1 MRVAVQDANVFIDL
15 ELAGLYDLWLQM
27 GVEVHTT
34 DLIRME
40 LVRGQH
46 RISLSYLS
54 GMVVHELT
62 SDELM
67 LISEL
72 EQTVAN
78 KAKFNDCSV
87 LYLAEKLKVPLI
99 SGDSAL
105 RAAAQ
110 KRGVTVRGTLWI
122 FDTLIERGLLGTKI
136 AAEKL
141 RQLLHQD
148 RHLPK
153 SACDERFGR
162 WEDS

>member
-1 MRVAVQDANVFIDL
+1 MRIAVQDANVFIDL

-40 LVRGQH
+40 LERGNH

-54 GMVVHELT
+54 GMVVHEL
-62 SDELM
+62 SFEELVT
-67 LISEL
+67 IAEL
-72 EQTVAN
+72 EQSVAN

-87 LYLAEKLKVPLI
+87 LYLAEKLKVALI
-99 SGDSAL
+99 SGDGAL
-105 RAAAQ
+105 RTAAQ
-110 KRGVTVRGTLWI
+110 KRGVEVRGTLWI
-122 FDTLIERGLLGTKI
+122 FDSLIERKLLAPAV

-141 RQLLHQD
+141 RQLLLQD

-153 SACDERFGR
+153 SACDERLTR
-162 WEDS
+162 WGNL

>member
-40 LVRGQH
+40 LERGNH

-54 GMVVHELT
+54 GMVVHEL
-62 SDELM
+62 SFEELVT
-67 LISEL
+67 IAEL
-72 EQTVAN
+72 EQSVAN

-87 LYLAEKLKVPLI
+87 LYLAEKLKVTFI
-99 SGDSAL
+99 SGDGAL
-105 RAAAQ
+105 RTAAQ
-110 KRGVTVRGTLWI
+110 KRGVEVRSTFWI
-122 FDTLIERGLLGTKI
+122 FDSLIERKLLAPVV

-141 RQLLHQD
+141 RQLLLQD

-153 SACDERFGR
+153 SACDERLTR
-162 WEDS
+162 WGNL